1 MAINRWRL
9 LRLLVFGI
17 LFLGLVL
24 SIIFFIYYKKTHI
37 TTDNAYV
44 RGHIHWVYPRI
55 NGSVIQVLVE
65 DNQSV
70 KKGQILVLLDPEEYK
85 VKLLESKAELGLAL
99 SRLKE
104 AEVHVKAVKAEV
116 NLNKAEFAKAEA
128 DFRRAKVLYQKRVI
142 SKEKYERYLTNYEVS
157 QAKLM
162 AIKQSLKQA
171 KMQIKTAK
179 ENVNLCKRKVE
190 VDQLNLKYTT
200 IIAPVSGYITK
211 KSVEVG
217 QRVNPNRPLLA
228 VVPLDEIWIEANYK
242 EGQLEK
248 IRPGQRVKIKIDA
261 YPDKRFY
268 GQVESIQAGTGAVF
282 SLFPP
287 ENATGNWVKV
297 TQRIP
302 VKIVFTHPNNK
313 DNKVLRIGMSAVT
326 TVLVK

>member
-24 SIIFFIYYKKTHI
+24 TIIFFIYYKKNHI

-85 VKLLESKAELGLAL
+85 VKLLESKAELDLAL

-104 AEVHVKAVKAEV
+104 AEVH
-116 NLNKAEFAKAEA
+116 
-128 DFRRAKVLYQKRVI
+128 VLYQKRVI

-162 AIKQSLKQA
+162 AIKESLKQA

-228 VVPLDEIWIEANYK
+228 IVPLDEIWIEANYK